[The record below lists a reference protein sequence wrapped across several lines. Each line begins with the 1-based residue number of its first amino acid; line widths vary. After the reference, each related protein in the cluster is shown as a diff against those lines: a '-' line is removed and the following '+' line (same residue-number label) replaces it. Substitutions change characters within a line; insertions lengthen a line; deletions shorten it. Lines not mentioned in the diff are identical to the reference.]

1 MGDEWL
7 VDEDID
13 VDIQQ
18 LKDFAQA
25 IQQELEKNFQPSF
38 ENGVRPMLT
47 VQVPFGSGGLKEA
60 AFFRGRHDE
69 SRMAVSHLMGDV
81 MKGLAALSVAA
92 MSISAEYLTGDALAQ
107 ATNEDVLN
115 AFEAVDGQQTLSG
128 MWQKNGEDPTG
139 NIPEAALN
147 PATTSPYD
155 STQICTPDHIPGD
168 NREETPQWAK
178 PEVIG
183 EGSGAYLVH
192 GDGER
197 MHDEK
202 LRLDQSNL

>member
-7 VDEDID
+7 VDENID
-13 VDIQQ
+13 VDISQ

-38 ENGVRPMLT
+38 EGGLRPMLT
-47 VQVPFGSGGLKEA
+47 VQAPFGGGGMKEA

-81 MKGLAALSVAA
+81 MKGLTALSMAA

-107 ATNEDVLN
+107 ATNDDVYR
-115 AFEAVDGQQTLSG
+115 AFSAVDGQETLSG
-128 MWQKNGEDPTG
+128 QWQQEGDPAG
-139 NIPEAALN
+139 LVPEEA
-147 PATTSPYD
+147 TSPAVTNPYYGMD
-155 STQICTPDHIPGD
+155 SCPTDDQREQTP
-168 NREETPQWAK
+168 EWAK

-183 EGSGAYLVH
+183 EGDGAYLIH

-197 MHDEK
+197 MHGED
-202 LRLDQSNL
+202 LRLDQSNLQ